1 MPWAMLRTSR
11 RAPLARSRP
20 DHLHETDV
28 IQLKSQREIELM
40 AEGGRILAATVRMLR
55 REVRAGVSTLDL
67 DAMAEEFIRG
77 HAGATPA
84 FKGLY
89 GFPGTLCTSINQ
101 EIVHGIPSR
110 KRVLKDGDVI
120 SLDVGVGYQGYF
132 TDSATTVPVGT
143 VDAETARLLEVTERS
158 LAAGIA
164 AAVPGNHLG
173 DIGAAVQKVVEAA
186 GFSVVRD
193 LVGHGIGVEFHE
205 EPQVPNYGKPKR
217 GLKLVPGL
225 TLAIEPMVNIG
236 SAQTRTLPDKWTI
249 VTVDGSRSAHFEHT
263 VAITEQGNRVL
274 TAA

>member
-1 MPWAMLRTSR
+1 LPE
-11 RAPLARSRP
+11 AR
-20 DHLHETDV
+20 V
-28 IQLKSQREIELM
+28 IQLKSHREIELM
-40 AEGGRILAATVRMLR
+40 AEGGKILAATVRMLR
-55 REVRAGVSTLDL
+55 REVRAGISTLDL
-67 DAMAEEFIRG
+67 DAMAEEFIRS

-120 SLDVGVGYQGYF
+120 SIDVGVGYQGYF
-132 TDSATTVPVGT
+132 TDSATTVPVGA
-143 VDAETARLLEVTERS
+143 VDGETARLLEVTEQS
-158 LAAGIA
+158 LVAGIA

-225 TLAIEPMVNIG
+225 TLAIEPMVNVG
-236 SAQTRTLPDKWTI
+236 GPQTRTLPDKWTI

>member
-1 MPWAMLRTSR
+1 M
-11 RAPLARSRP
+11 
-20 DHLHETDV
+20 
-28 IQLKSQREIELM
+28 IQLKSTREIELM
-40 AEGGRILAATVRMLR
+40 AQGGRILADTVQLLR
-55 REVRAGVSTLDL
+55 REVRPGISTAEL
-67 DAMAEEFIRG
+67 DAIAEQFIRS
-77 HAGATPA
+77 HPGATPA

-89 GFPGTLCTSINQ
+89 GFTGSICTSINQ

-110 KRVLKDGDVI
+110 KRMLAEGDVV
-120 SLDVGVGYQGYF
+120 SLDVGVAYQGYF
-132 TDSATTVPVGT
+132 TDSATTVPVGE
-143 VDAETARLLEVTERS
+143 VDAETRRLLDVTERS

-173 DIGAAVQKVVEAA
+173 DIGAAVQAVVEDA

-225 TLAIEPMVNIG
+225 TLAIEPMVNVG

-263 VAITEQGNRVL
+263 VAITESGNRVL

>member
-1 MPWAMLRTSR
+1 M
-11 RAPLARSRP
+11 
-20 DHLHETDV
+20 
-28 IQLKSQREIELM
+28 IQLKSTREIELM
-40 AEGGRILAATVRMLR
+40 AEGGRILAAAVQRVRHA
-55 REVRAGVSTLDL
+55 VRPGVSTFDL
-67 DAMAEEFIRG
+67 DAVAEEFIRG
-77 HAGATPA
+77 HQGATPA

-89 GFPGTLCTSINQ
+89 GFTGSICTSINQ

-110 KRVLKDGDVI
+110 KRVLVEGDII
-120 SLDVGVGYQGYF
+120 SVDVGVAYRGYF
-132 TDSATTVPVGT
+132 TDSATTVPVGS

-164 AAVPGNHLG
+164 AAIPGNHLG
-173 DIGAAVQKVVEAA
+173 DIGAAVQQVVEGA

-217 GLKLVPGL
+217 GFKLVPGL
-225 TLAIEPMVNIG
+225 TIAIEPMVNVG
-236 SAQTRTLPDKWTI
+236 GPMTRTLPDKWTI

-263 VAITEQGNRVL
+263 VAITENGNRVL

>member
-1 MPWAMLRTSR
+1 
-11 RAPLARSRP
+11 
-20 DHLHETDV
+20 
-28 IQLKSQREIELM
+28 M
-40 AEGGRILAATVRMLR
+40 AEGGRILADTRALIR
-55 REVRAGVSTLDL
+55 REVRAGISTMEL
-67 DAMAEEFIRG
+67 DAMAEEFIRS
-77 HAGATPA
+77 HPGATPA

-89 GFPGTLCTSINQ
+89 GFPGSLCASINN
-101 EIVHGIPSR
+101 EIVHGIPSK
-110 KRVLKDGDVI
+110 KRVLKDGDII
-120 SLDVGVGYQGYF
+120 SIDLGVAFKGYF
-132 TDSATTVPVGT
+132 TDSATTVAVGA
-143 VDAETARLLEVTERS
+143 VDEQTTRLLETTERS

-173 DIGAAVQKVVEAA
+173 DIGNAVQRVVEDA

-217 GLKLVPGL
+217 GLKLMPGL

-236 SAQTRTLPDKWTI
+236 GPATRTLPDKWTI

-263 VAITEQGNRVL
+263 VAITEAGNRVL

>member
-1 MPWAMLRTSR
+1 M
-11 RAPLARSRP
+11 
-20 DHLHETDV
+20 
-28 IQLKSQREIELM
+28 IQLKSAREIELM
-40 AEGGRILAATVRMLR
+40 AEGGRILADTRALIR
-55 REVRAGVSTLDL
+55 REVRPGISTLEL
-67 DAMAEEFIRG
+67 DAMAEEFIRS
-77 HAGATPA
+77 HPGATPA

-89 GFPGTLCTSINQ
+89 GFPGSLCASINN
-101 EIVHGIPSR
+101 EIVHGIPSK
-110 KRVLKDGDVI
+110 KRVLKDGDII
-120 SLDVGVGYQGYF
+120 SIDLGVGFKGYY
-132 TDSATTVPVGT
+132 TDSATTVAVGT
-143 VDAETARLLEVTERS
+143 VDEETTRLLETTERS

-173 DIGAAVQKVVEAA
+173 DIGAAVQRVVEEA

-217 GLKLVPGL
+217 GIKLVPGL

-236 SAQTRTLPDKWTI
+236 GPATRTLPDKWTI

-263 VAITEQGNRVL
+263 VAITDSGNRVL